1 MENLELTLWI
11 IGLIIGISEVVLRAI
26 PDEKIKGIIGYAIE
40 GLKFISDY
48 FNRKTP
54 Y

>member
-11 IGLIIGISEVVLRAI
+11 IGLVGGLLEIAGRAI
-26 PDEKIKGIIGYAIE
+26 PNERIKGPIGYVIE